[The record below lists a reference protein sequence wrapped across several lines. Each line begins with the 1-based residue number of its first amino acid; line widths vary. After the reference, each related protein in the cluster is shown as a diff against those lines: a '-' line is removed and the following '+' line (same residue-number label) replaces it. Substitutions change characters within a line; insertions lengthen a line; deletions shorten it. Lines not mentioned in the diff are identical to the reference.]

1 MNENFFEKE
10 DARDDENNFLKILE
24 SQDLKDLFI
33 LSEILSNT
41 KFDQ

>member
-10 DARDDENNFLKILE
+10 DTRDDENIFLKILE
-24 SQDLKDLFI
+24 SQDLKDVFI
-33 LSEILSNT
+33 LSEILSNP